1 MTTQKK
7 SVLGRGLSALISKG
21 PKSEVSVTEET
32 LGRDTGEVGITA
44 SIDISRIKPNP
55 FQPRVDFDETALEEL
70 TRSIKEKGV
79 IQPVTIR
86 RVPDGYQLIS
96 GERRLRAAQA
106 ARLRQIPAYI
116 IDVTTDEEMLE
127 LALIE
132 NIQRETLNAIEVAQA
147 YQRLMAD
154 CHLTQEDVAQR
165 VGKER
170 STVTNF
176 LRLLK
181 LPQKVQDGLRREK
194 IQMGHARAL
203 LALPT
208 EKHQLR
214 MYEKVTDGG
223 LSVRKVEEMV
233 RALAQ
238 TVKKSSG
245 GGKPSSTT
253 SSDVHT
259 VEERLRTALGTRVKV
274 KPKGGDKGEIVIEY
288 YSLDDMERLL
298 DIFESGR

>member
-7 SVLGRGLSALISKG
+7 PVLGRGLNALIPKG
-21 PKSEVSVTEET
+21 PKLDVSITDGT
-32 LGRDTGEVGITA
+32 FGRDTGEVGITA
-44 SIDISRIKPNP
+44 SIEISRIKPNP
-55 FQPRVDFDETALEEL
+55 FQPRIDFDETALEEL
-70 TRSIKEKGV
+70 TRSIKEKGI

-86 RVPDGYQLIS
+86 RVPDGYQLVS
-96 GERRLRAAQA
+96 GERRLRAAHA
-106 ARLRQIPAYI
+106 ARLREIPAYI
-116 IDVTTDEEMLE
+116 IEVKTDEEMLE

-181 LPQKVQDGLRREK
+181 LPQKVQDGLRRER

-233 RALAQ
+233 RALAHGG
-238 TVKKSSG
+238 KRSSG
-245 GGKPSSTT
+245 GGRSSSTST
-253 SSDVHT
+253 SDVHT

-288 YSLDDMERLL
+288 YSLDDMDRLL